1 MLLTACG
8 TGMMED
14 GLGMGEGGMMA
25 RHHATIPEEY
35 AALSNPVTADE
46 ASLARGEEIYTANC
60 ASCHGDGGVGDG
72 PAAEALDP
80 GPTNIAHTSQML
92 GDDYLLWRI
101 SEGGALAPFN
111 SAMPSWKATLDEEAR
126 WDAINYIRALG
137 SGEVMP
143 EHRMGGAAFDPAEEL
158 KQRSEMLAQAVEQGV
173 ITQEEA
179 DTFNEV
185 HGAMDEQMAEQMPAS
200 GTMDERKASM
210 MANLVSAGKITQEQA
225 DAFSDIHERL
235 IEAGLMQ

>member
-1 MLLTACG
+1 
-8 TGMMED
+8 
-14 GLGMGEGGMMA
+14 
-25 RHHATIPEEY
+25 
-35 AALSNPVTADE
+35 
-46 ASLARGEEIYTANC
+46 
-60 ASCHGDGGVGDG
+60 
-72 PAAEALDP
+72 
-80 GPTNIAHTSQML
+80 
-92 GDDYLLWRI
+92 
-101 SEGGALAPFN
+101 
-111 SAMPSWKATLDEEAR
+111 MPSWKGTLDEEAR

-137 SGEVMP
+137 SGEVTP

-210 MANLVSAGKITQEQA
+210 MAELVSAGKITQEQA

-235 IEAGLMQ
+235 IQAGLMQ